1 MRLTMWNIVKQRLT
15 VLGGSASGA
24 VAVTTA
30 ILLAVFLGLA
40 AMAFDIGHLAVVKSE
55 LQRTA
60 DAAALAGAMGLTPY
74 TGTMANPTPDWQ
86 QGQSKAHEVIAKTAN
101 EADNQVFSATDGTV
115 TGGYWSLNPP
125 ANYSQLSTV
134 RPTATYQPQ
143 PAINVT
149 LNRNVTLFLA
159 PVVGGAGQ
167 KTVSATATAIIPET
181 YSVGNIAPVAVSQDT
196 VYNYTDGNKVLDLSD
211 QDVKPQSNKGDAA
224 WFNLDGGNSV
234 PSVRYSQPLTSAQTQ
249 IYLVPGTKATLT
261 DTISQG
267 QTIVLPVVDDVTQKA
282 SKNIIGFAAFYV
294 QNLDANS
301 MHGHFVNKF
310 FDPSVLP
317 TAYNNTYSPVWGTP
331 RLVQ

>member
-1 MRLTMWNIVKQRLT
+1 MLNRVKERLT
-15 VLGGSASGA
+15 VLGGSSSGA
-24 VAVTTA
+24 VAATTA
-30 ILLAVFLGLA
+30 LLLTVFLGLA
-40 AMAFDIGHLAVVKSE
+40 AMAFDIGHVAVVKSE
-55 LQRTA
+55 MQRTA

-74 TGTMANPTPDWQ
+74 TGTMANPTPNWA
-86 QGQSKAHEVIAKTAN
+86 QGQSKAHEVIAKAAN
-101 EADNQVFSATDGTV
+101 QADNQVFSTTDGTV
-115 TGGYWSLNPP
+115 TYGYWSLNPP
-125 ANYSQLSTV
+125 TNYSQLPTV
-134 RPTATYQPQ
+134 RPTTATYQPQ
-143 PAINVT
+143 PAIKVT
-149 LNRNVTLFLA
+149 LNRTVTLFLS

-181 YSVGNIAPVAVSQDT
+181 YSVSNIAPVAVSEDT
-196 VYNYTDGNKVLDLSD
+196 VYNYTQGNKVLDLAD

-267 QTIVLPVVDDVTQKA
+267 QTIVLPVVDNVTQKA
-282 SKNIIGFAAFYV
+282 WENIIGFAAFYV
-294 QNLDANS
+294 SSLDANS

-310 FDPSVLP
+310 FDPFVLP
-317 TAYNNTYSPVWGTP
+317 TAYNGTNSPVWGTP